1 MFDFNAFLF
10 IGLQF

>member
-1 MFDFNAFLF
+1 MHNESVSLF